1 MSRAVPRVPQKNSGF
16 ACRPCRLSRFAWVTG
31 QHALTQRSRATV
43 PLRPAHSA
51 ASRSKTEGARF
62 GGVARSGSARRR
74 HRAGH
79 GFEDKGMASGKRV
92 HIGRVASSDH
102 SHERNAAAADF
113 LNHKGIAL
121 TKTGV

>member
-1 MSRAVPRVPQKNSGF
+1 MSRAVPRVLQKNPGF
-16 ACRPCRLSRFAWVTG
+16 VLGPCRQIRSASATEG
-31 QHALTQRSRATV
+31 DALTRRSRATV

-51 ASRSKTEGARF
+51 VSRSSFEGARF
-62 GGVARSGSARRR
+62 GGGAQSGSACRR

-79 GFEDKGMASGKRV
+79 GFEDNGMAPGKRV

-102 SHERNAAAADF
+102 GHERNAAAADF
-113 LNHKGIAL
+113 LNHKGVAL